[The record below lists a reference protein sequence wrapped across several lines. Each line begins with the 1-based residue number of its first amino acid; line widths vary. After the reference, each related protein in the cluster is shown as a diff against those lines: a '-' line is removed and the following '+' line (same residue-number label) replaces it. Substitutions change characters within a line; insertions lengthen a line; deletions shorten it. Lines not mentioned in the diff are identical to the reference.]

1 VQMAVMRAKALSR
14 TPAKDLAKHVV
25 AALPLRIGGESG
37 SSPCTGDVLH
47 RWKKSRLG
55 SVG

>member
-14 TPAKDLAKHVV
+14 TPAKDFAKHVV

>member
-25 AALPLRIGGESG
+25 AALPLRIGASPAVHRALEMYFTAGRNHG
-37 SSPCTGDVLH
+37 SAP
-47 RWKKSRLG
+47 
-55 SVG
+55 